1 MCDILE
7 MFSYHRFEHQ
17 QQPYYP
23 TKRVH
28 TDLTRGSP
36 RLPKQLRQGTIQEL
50 MKCDTFPNCQ
60 SMIHLT
66 IVFEHC
72 GHAGSS

>member
-7 MFSYHRFEHQ
+7 MFSYHRFENQ

-28 TDLTRGSP
+28 NDFTRGSP
-36 RLPKQLRQGTIQEL
+36 
-50 MKCDTFPNCQ
+50 DFQ
-60 SMIHLT
+60 SSYDKEQ
-66 IVFEHC
+66 FNN
-72 GHAGSS
+72 